1 MPREF
6 QRSKRVADQL
16 QRELAGL
23 IGSALKD
30 PRVGLVTVTAVEVSR
45 DLAYAKVF
53 VSSIGEAG
61 SRAELMAALQHA
73 SGFLRHEVGQAM
85 RLRIVPELRFQ
96 YDETLE
102 RAARLEALIAQAN
115 AKPKDGKDEP

>member
-6 QRSKRVADQL
+6 SRSRRVAEQL

-23 IGSALKD
+23 IGSVLKD
-30 PRVGLVTVTAVEVSR
+30 PRVGLVTVTAVDVTR

-53 VSSIGEAG
+53 VSSIGQQG
-61 SRAELMAALQHA
+61 SHKELIDALQHA
-73 SGFLRHEVGQAM
+73 SGFLRHEIGQAM
-85 RLRIVPELRFQ
+85 RLRIIPELRFQ

-102 RAARLEALIAQAN
+102 KAAKLEALIAQAN
-115 AKPKDGKDEP
+115 APKDGKDEP

>member
-6 QRSKRVADQL
+6 SRSRRVAEQL

-23 IGSALKD
+23 IGSVLKD
-30 PRVGLVTVTAVEVSR
+30 PRVGLVTVTAVDVTR

-53 VSSIGEAG
+53 VSSIGEQG
-61 SRAELMAALQHA
+61 SHKELIDALQHA
-73 SGFLRHEVGQAM
+73 SGFLRHEIGQVM
-85 RLRIVPELRFQ
+85 RLRIIPELRFQ

-102 RAARLEALIAQAN
+102 KAAKLEALIAQAN
-115 AKPKDGKDEP
+115 APKDGKDES

>member
-6 QRSKRVADQL
+6 QRSKRVAEQL

-23 IGSALKD
+23 IGTAVKD
-30 PRVGLVTVTAVEVSR
+30 PRIGLVTVTGVEVSK

-53 VSSIGEAG
+53 VSSIGESG
-61 SRAELMAALQHA
+61 SRAELMSALQHA

-96 YDETLE
+96 YDETME

-115 AKPKDGKDEP
+115 APKDEKDEP

>member
-6 QRSKRVADQL
+6 SRSRRVAEQL
-16 QRELAGL
+16 QRELAG
-23 IGSALKD
+23 IVGKALQD
-30 PRVGLVTVTAVEVSR
+30 PRAGLITVTSVELSK

-53 VSSIGEAG
+53 VSAIGG
-61 SRAELMAALQHA
+61 SLSHQELIAALQRA

-85 RLRIVPELRFQ
+85 KLRIIPELRFH

-102 RAARLEALIAQAN
+102 KAAKLEALIARAN
-115 AKPKDGKDEP
+115 AGPKDGKDGP